1 VTFWRAG
8 GFGKSFIRFAAAA
21 KGSTAFGDVSSTG
34 MGFCDV
40 RWAAEDLL
48 DGT

>member
-1 VTFWRAG
+1 VPFWRAG

-21 KGSTAFGDVSSTG
+21 KG
-34 MGFCDV
+34 DV